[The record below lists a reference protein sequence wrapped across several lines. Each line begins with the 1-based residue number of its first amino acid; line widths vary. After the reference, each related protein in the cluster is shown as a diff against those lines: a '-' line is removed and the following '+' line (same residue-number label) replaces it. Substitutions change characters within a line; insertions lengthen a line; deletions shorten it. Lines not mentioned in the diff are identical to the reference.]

1 MKITRRDFLKGTATT
16 LFLAGFNL
24 PVFASSNKKK
34 NLVVIMLRGGMDG
47 LTAVPIIGD
56 KDFEKRRKDIVIE
69 NTIKLNSDFALHPR
83 LSGFHEAW
91 TENTGTIVH
100 ATSIPYT
107 QRSHFEGQNLMESG
121 GRIAYQ
127 EKTGWVGRAMKIANL
142 KGDGL
147 ALSLP
152 MPLLLRG
159 VPKNNNYYPAD
170 GQLPDD
176 ETLELLRSVYHER
189 SEEELIDMMNFIK
202 KRKTEDMMSVNNYSS
217 NSNKRNNN
225 NLARQAAK
233 ALMQNNG
240 PRVAVF
246 EVNGFDTHAA
256 QGGVDGSHTKCLV
269 EMDEII
275 KTLKVYLEDTYK
287 DTLILTVTE
296 FGRTIAQNGGNGTEH
311 GYGTAIF
318 MAGGLLKKSQ
328 VYTDW
333 PGLKSKEL
341 YQGRDLN
348 ATTDA
353 RSVYASAMSTVFD
366 LDFKRIQK
374 EVFWGEDLQNLS
386 DKLFKSS

>member
-1 MKITRRDFLKGTATT
+1 MKISRRDFLKGTATS

-24 PVFASSNKKK
+24 PALATSSRKK

-47 LTAVPIIGD
+47 LCAVPVIGD
-56 KDFEKRRKDIVIE
+56 KNFEKRRKSILIE
-69 NTIKLNSDFALHPR
+69 NTIKLNSDFALHPK
-83 LSGFHEAW
+83 LIGFNKCW
-91 TENTGTIVH
+91 NENTGSIVH
-100 ATSIPYT
+100 ATSIPYK

-121 GRIAYQ
+121 GRVPYQ
-127 EKTGWVGRAMKIANL
+127 EKTGWVGRAMKLANL
-142 KGDGL
+142 QGDGL

-159 VPKNNNYYPAD
+159 IPKNNNYFPTW
-170 GQLPDD
+170 GRLPRKD
-176 ETLELLRSVYHER
+176 TLDLLKSVYAESSEDELLQ
-189 SEEELIDMMNFIK
+189 MMDFIK
-202 KRKTEDMMSVNNYSS
+202 KRKDEQMMGGTGGGDRQK
-217 NSNKRNNN
+217 NK

-233 ALMQNNG
+233 YLRKPNG

-256 QGGVDGSHTKCLV
+256 QGGVDGTHTKCLV

-275 KTLKVYLEDTYK
+275 NNLKDNLQEAYK
-287 DTLILTVTE
+287 DTIILTVTE
-296 FGRTIAQNGGNGTEH
+296 FGRTIKQNGGNGTEH

-328 VYTDW
+328 VHTDW
-333 PGLKSKEL
+333 PGLKRKEM
-341 YQGRDLN
+341 YEGRDLN
-348 ATTDA
+348 ATIDA

-374 EVFWGEDLQNLS
+374 DVFWGEDLQNLS
-386 DKLFKSS
+386 DKLFKT